1 MILAERFKKAK
12 VHLPKSTLEGD
23 AGWEGEEKKEMGF
36 YHVCC
41 FVLFYL

>member
-23 AGWEGEEKKEMGF
+23 AGWGREEKKEMGF
-36 YHVCC
+36 HHICC
-41 FVLFYL
+41 FVLVYL